1 MDLEDALQEA
11 DSLLSSASSAPSIAR
26 ASTIAS
32 SPPRLMTPATTI
44 TGSETQDGDAQ
55 TQSASA
61 WNRYQTGEL
70 VLSEK
75 PVGMASYTTLDLA
88 NRQAGDYLLNKY
100 ILASAPRLRNLDQ
113 VDLWKVEKRRFMS
126 SHIDALDRSGDVFSE
141 CLEGPRSIIPPGFG
155 DDQTHAMVAI
165 RVDTVIVDGPRN

>member
-1 MDLEDALQEA
+1 M
-11 DSLLSSASSAPSIAR
+11 
-26 ASTIAS
+26 
-32 SPPRLMTPATTI
+32 
-44 TGSETQDGDAQ
+44 
-55 TQSASA
+55 
-61 WNRYQTGEL
+61 
-70 VLSEK
+70 LSEK

-113 VDLWKVEKRRFMS
+113 VDLWKVEKRRVLS